1 MTDNQP
7 SSGTLGRRTFVV
19 RVILAIQ
26 ASIGATLAFIL
37 GATALTPSFTRR
49 EPTWL
54 RAAALDSLPDDR
66 PLAVTL
72 GVMRQDGYSQ
82 VVERTVVYLVRSG
95 EQEVRALQSTCTHL
109 GCRTAYDRKSKRI
122 LCPCHGGV
130 FDTQGNVLEG
140 PPPAPLPSLIT
151 RVENGHVLVQ
161 V

>member
-7 SSGTLGRRTFVV
+7 TAPSMGRRNFVV
-19 RVILAIQ
+19 RVVVAIQ
-26 ASIGATLAFIL
+26 ASIGATFAFIL
-37 GATALTPSFTRR
+37 GATTLTPSFTRR
-49 EPTWL
+49 APTWL
-54 RAAALDSLPDDR
+54 RAAEFDSLPEDQ

-72 GVMRQDGYSQ
+72 RVSRPDGYSQ
-82 VVERTVVYLVRSG
+82 VVDRTVVYLIRTG
-95 EQEVRALQSTCTHL
+95 EQDVRALHSTCTHL

-130 FDTQGNVLEG
+130 FDSQGNVVDG
-140 PPPAPLPSLIT
+140 PPPAPLPALTT

>member
-7 SSGTLGRRTFVV
+7 TPGSMGRRHFVV
-19 RVILAIQ
+19 RAIV
-26 ASIGATLAFIL
+26 AIHATIGATLALVL
-37 GATALTPSFTRR
+37 GATTLTPSFTRR

-54 RAAALDSLPDDR
+54 RAAAFDLLPEDQ

-72 GVMRQDGYSQ
+72 RVTRQDGYSQ
-82 VVERTVVYLVRSG
+82 VVDRTVVYLVRTG
-95 EQEVRALQSTCTHL
+95 EQNVRALHSTCTHL

-130 FDTQGNVLEG
+130 FDTQGNVIDG
-140 PPPAPLPSLIT
+140 PPPAPLPSLTT